1 MSKQIEIFIDKLY
14 RYDRILEPCY
24 IGFPLKKGL
33 IFDTENISLMDPAEN
48 ALLPTQIKVTSRY
61 GDGSVRFIFIRF
73 LADIPA
79 NEKCSFTCNLPA
91 AGEEPE
97 SCSLKDTDFRRFNPV
112 RVKETS
118 DGIEVST
125 VDDVSDTLFSYTLKN
140 NSEEVFD
147 LITADGRTF
156 PGKQLSGPI
165 LKKSGDADVYTLKTG
180 DWKVVEDGPVCAI
193 LKTQGTHIN
202 NITKETLS
210 FELKLTAFAGKSYTE
225 VSYRIINDT
234 DNPFDIESLRFQVK
248 RNSEGKVRTI
258 AASSNYKTDYVTGE
272 NGEKVEKVIDSDF
285 LMKESNEHFAETFYG
300 TLFAD
305 FTDNDGGVCATIYQ
319 AQQNYPK
326 AAMADAD
333 GLTLF
338 LVPED
343 VEKVIL
349 ESGMSREQKFL
360 LHFHSKEE
368 EISSLNDRSIVY
380 QMPYRPYV
388 LPDVQKE
395 SGVWPNI
402 FPSKNEPKFE
412 RCLIAKADNHCRC
425 YGMLNFGDSYD
436 SNYTAQGRGGG
447 KLIWSNNEYD
457 YPHACALLYAR
468 TGIRRFFD
476 YNIASASH
484 WMDVDVCHYHKD
496 PLYIGGQWEHTKGH
510 VIDGVMV
517 CSHEWVEGLLD
528 YYHFTGDVRG
538 LETAIGIG
546 ENVKKLLDLPMY
558 AKAGESSARETG
570 WALRTLTALYIETSD
585 KTWLSKCEK
594 ILDDFK
600 TWEKQYGHWFSP
612 YTDNTII
619 RVPFMISIAVGSL
632 ARYYKQFPDEEL
644 KGLILRAVDDMIEN
658 CYVESLGLFYYKE
671 LPSLSRLGNNPLLL
685 EALTIAYDLSG
696 DSKYLEY
703 GIETFKN
710 NTSDAPSYT
719 SAKKKA
725 ENSVIVGTVSS
736 KGFAQ
741 SMIPLAGFQ
750 RALTEAG
757 M

>member
-468 TGIRRFFD
+468 TGIRRFLD

-600 TWEKQYGHWFSP
+600 SWEKQYGHWFSP

>member
-1 MSKQIEIFIDKLY
+1 MEIFIDKLY

-97 SCSLKDTDFRRFNPV
+97 SCSLEDTDFRRFNPV

-125 VDDVSDTLFSYTLKN
+125 VDDVSDTLFSYTLKS

-147 LITADGRTF
+147 LITADDRTF

-165 LKKSGDADVYTLKTG
+165 LKKSGDANAYSLKTG

-468 TGIRRFFD
+468 TGIRRFLD